1 MTLNNSHPQ
10 MDSSFK
16 LNCNLQTCQSKTTM
30 AKKQQQQRHTGG
42 ILNPMV
48 AIGIRNL
55 IKRRRRRKRNGS
67 GIIPL
72 QNIIPYHMPW
82 WISAGRF

>member
-1 MTLNNSHPQ
+1 MTLNNGHPQ

-16 LNCNLQTCQSKTTM
+16 LNCNLQMCQNKTTTM
-30 AKKQQQQRHTGG
+30 AKKQQQWHTGG

-48 AIGIRNL
+48 SIGIRNL
-55 IKRRRRRKRNGS
+55 IRRRRRKHGS
-67 GIIPL
+67 GII
-72 QNIIPYHMPW
+72 QNKPYHVPW

>member
-1 MTLNNSHPQ
+1 MTLNNGHPH
-10 MDSSFK
+10 MNSSFK
-16 LNCNLQTCQSKTTM
+16 PNYNLQTCQSKTTM
-30 AKKQQQQRHTGG
+30 AKKQRQQRHAGE

-67 GIIPL
+67 GPL
-72 QNIIPYHMPW
+72 RNTIPYHMPR

>member
-1 MTLNNSHPQ
+1 MTLNNGHPQ

-16 LNCNLQTCQSKTTM
+16 PNYNLQMCQSKTTM
-30 AKKQQQQRHTGG
+30 AKKQQGHTGG

-55 IKRRRRRKRNGS
+55 IKRRRRRRKRNGS
-67 GIIPL
+67 GPL
-72 QNIIPYHMPW
+72 RNIIPYHVPW

>member
-1 MTLNNSHPQ
+1 
-10 MDSSFK
+10 
-16 LNCNLQTCQSKTTM
+16 M
-30 AKKQQQQRHTGG
+30 AKKQRQWHTGR

-55 IKRRRRRKRNGS
+55 IKRRRRKRDGS
-67 GIIPL
+67 GLITL
-72 QNIIPYHMPW
+72 RNIPYHVPW